1 MGSPSLRGTAGDH
14 KGPPGHSTPPSP
26 LRERGFTPRDEA
38 LMNDMEDHQ
47 VDQLIE
53 AVLASSRYRS
63 IDRNFVR
70 YLGRRELARRHNLKE
85 AIKATKN
92 KLHQVGG
99 AYQNGTPR
107 YAVWLD
113 KLRQAA
119 HTGDREHM
127 LDTCKWVMGHH
138 SSTRER
144 LPMLE
149 QFYSTILADLPPIN
163 SVIDI
168 ACGLHPLAIPWI
180 PLSEQ
185 AQYYAYDIYQ
195 DMMDFLNEC
204 MTLLPVQGYGEVC
217 NVLQD
222 CPTQK
227 VDVAF
232 LLKAIPCLEQVD
244 KSAGLHL
251 IETINADHLVVSFP
265 AYSLGG
271 RKKGMVTNYEVRFY
285 ELVENKP
292 WSMRRF
298 AFPTELVFLISK
310 S

>member
-1 MGSPSLRGTAGDH
+1 
-14 KGPPGHSTPPSP
+14 
-26 LRERGFTPRDEA
+26 
-38 LMNDMEDHQ
+38 MNDLEYHQ
-47 VDQLIE
+47 IDQLIE
-53 AVLASSRYRS
+53 AVLASSKYRS
-63 IDRNFVR
+63 IDRDFVR
-70 YLGRRELARRHNLKE
+70 YIGMRELARRQNLKE

-99 AYQNGTPR
+99 AYQDSTPR

-119 HTGDREHM
+119 QAGDREYVP
-127 LDTCKWVMGHH
+127 DVCKWVMGYH

-163 SVIDI
+163 SIIDI
-168 ACGLHPLAIPWI
+168 ACGLHPLAIPWM
-180 PLSEQ
+180 PLSEH

-204 MTLLPVQGYGEVC
+204 MALLHVQGYGKAC

-222 CPTQK
+222 CPTQR

-232 LLKAIPCLEQVD
+232 MLKVIPCLEQVD
-244 KSAGLHL
+244 KSAGLRL
-251 IETINADHLVVSFP
+251 LETINADHLVVSFP

-271 RKKGMVTNYEVRFY
+271 RKKDMVANYEARFY

-292 WSMRRF
+292 WSIQRF
-298 AFPTELVFLISK
+298 AFPGELVFLLSK